1 MKTIVET
8 STGVSKYVF
17 EDSVSIT
24 MRKTKIN
31 TPNFIISD
39 LNSTNAT
46 MHKGVTPPDDWVG
59 NKYTFD
65 GTSWAINPNWDEPV
79 EEGSE

>member
-1 MKTIVET
+1 MKTIVDNEAN
-8 STGVSKYVF
+8 VSKYIF
-17 EDSVSIT
+17 EDGDSVT
-24 MRKTKIN
+24 MYKTKIN
-31 TPNFIISD
+31 TPRFVIAD

-46 MHKGVTPPDDWVG
+46 MHNGVTPPDDWVG

-65 GTSWAINPNWDEPV
+65 GTSWAINPNWNEPV